1 MQRPLEVQL
10 EAEPAGPTILVGS
23 ESVAPETASPLAIAV
38 ALGTIY
44 LIWGSS
50 FLGIRIAIE
59 DFPPFLMSGLRY
71 LFAGGV
77 LYVFVLLRGE
87 QSPNLREWLAAT
99 WIGIFL
105 ILVANGAL
113 VFAEQWVTS
122 GLAAMGFATAPL
134 WAVLFAAFWERWPTR
149 PEWLGLGLGFLGVML
164 LNLETDL
171 AASPLGCLLLI
182 LSAIGWAFGSVISRR
197 TPVPVGLMGT
207 AAVMLTGGLL
217 LTLLGLV
224 AGERLTHVP
233 ALPSS
238 LAFVYLAIFSSL
250 VGFSAYS
257 FLLRHTRP
265 AVFTSHAY
273 TNPVVAVA
281 LGAVFEHERF
291 NRLEFLAIAMTI
303 GALFFTVRKQQLSE
317 SATVS
322 VWTRSQPS
330 WSRD

>member
-1 MQRPLEVQL
+1 MRRPLEVQI
-10 EAEPAGPTILVGS
+10 EAEPAGPTIVVGP
-23 ESVAPETASPLAIAV
+23 EPVTPETASPLAIAI
-38 ALGTIY
+38 ALGVIY
-44 LIWGSS
+44 IIWGSS

-71 LFAGGV
+71 LFAGVV
-77 LYVFVLLRGE
+77 LYVFMWLRGAE
-87 QSPNLREWLAAT
+87 SPRPREWLASA
-99 WIGIFL
+99 GVAVFL
-105 ILVANGAL
+105 ILIANGGL

-134 WAVLFAAFWERWPTR
+134 WAVLFAAFWERWPNR
-149 PEWLGLGLGFLGVML
+149 AEWIGLGLGFLGVAL

-171 AASPLGCLLLI
+171 AASPTGGLILLL
-182 LSAIGWAFGSVISRR
+182 SAMGWAFGSVVSRR
-197 TPVPVGLMGT
+197 ISMPVGPMGT
-207 AAVMLTGGLL
+207 AALMLTGGMM
-217 LTLLGLV
+217 LTLVGIF

-238 LAFVYLAIFSSL
+238 LAFLYLAIFSSL
-250 VGFSAYS
+250 VGFSAYN

-291 NRLEFLAIAMTI
+291 NRSEFLAIAITVA
-303 GALFFTVRKQQLSE
+303 ALFFLAARQERAPELS
-317 SATVS
+317 SAPVS
-322 VWTRSQPS
+322 EDQ
-330 WSRD
+330 